1 MDVELPTLSSIKE
14 FVRMGNGVALV
25 PRMCVEGEL
34 QRGELVAISVDELRL
49 ERTLRLVTRKGATLS
64 HAGVAFINVCR
75 SMAADPEHRAVFEPE
90 EGPKGKSKGK
100 VSGAAQP

>member
-1 MDVELPTLSSIKE
+1 LPTLTSIKD

-25 PRMCVEGEL
+25 PRMSVEGEL

-64 HAGVAFINVCR
+64 HAGVAFMNVCR
-75 SMAADPEHRAVFEPE
+75 TMAADPKHRAVFEPE
-90 EGPKGKSKGK
+90 GEPVKRKTKGKS
-100 VSGAAQP
+100 